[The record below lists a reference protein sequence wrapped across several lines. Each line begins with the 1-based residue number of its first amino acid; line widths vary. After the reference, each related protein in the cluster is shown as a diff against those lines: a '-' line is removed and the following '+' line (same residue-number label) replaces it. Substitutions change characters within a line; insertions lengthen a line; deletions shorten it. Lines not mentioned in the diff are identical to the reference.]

1 MQVFGEKL
9 VRTPLMMNSVGG
21 GEGRG
26 GSDEKSGKGLS
37 IMTNG
42 KEMEIEESS
51 SPEQLKGSSRILLK
65 VSLF

>member
-42 KEMEIEESS
+42 KETEIESY
-51 SPEQLKGSSRILLK
+51 
-65 VSLF
+65 

>member
-1 MQVFGEKL
+1 
-9 VRTPLMMNSVGG
+9 MMNSVGG

-42 KEMEIEESS
+42 KEMDIEELS